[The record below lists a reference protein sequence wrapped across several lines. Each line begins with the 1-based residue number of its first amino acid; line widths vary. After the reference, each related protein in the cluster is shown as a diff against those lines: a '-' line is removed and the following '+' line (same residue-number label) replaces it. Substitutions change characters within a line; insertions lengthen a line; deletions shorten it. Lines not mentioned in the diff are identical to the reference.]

1 MAIICA
7 ISAPFS
13 NQIVHKNL
21 EKIATSLII
30 KTPKFEETEGDCGQT
45 VNYGTG
51 KGIFTIV
58 KKLLQEFFSKYR
70 SVGPFWVW

>member
-1 MAIICA
+1 M
-7 ISAPFS
+7 
-13 NQIVHKNL
+13 
-21 EKIATSLII
+21 I